1 MTQERGCLV
10 LGVSVA
16 PGAFEASGRVSYEAA
31 VWVLDYGGCR
41 GGLPALGAPHF
52 DYRPRLQVSSN
63 RLAPARPRHY
73 LFPPLSFLNFSR
85 FVGMLG
91 CKWGRKVWVL

>member
-31 VWVLDYGGCR
+31 VWSSITGVVGEACR
-41 GGLPALGAPHF
+41 RLV
-52 DYRPRLQVSSN
+52 RPTSTTARLQVSSN
-63 RLAPARPRHY
+63 RLAPAPAY
-73 LFPPLSFLNFSR
+73 VSSL
-85 FVGMLG
+85 
-91 CKWGRKVWVL
+91 